1 MDPFTQAYLGA
12 AAAQAFARPS
22 EVRKATFIGLVAG
35 ALADTDIFIRI
46 PSDPL
51 FGVLMHRHFTH
62 ALVFIPIGA
71 LLAVLFCR
79 LLRVKVSLGR
89 AYLFAFA
96 AYATHAPLDLCTS
109 YGTAILWPFSS
120 ARYAWDII
128 SIIDPVFTG
137 PLLVLIALCWFK
149 RSPVLARAALVF
161 CAVYLAFG
169 AFLHWQATNQVRD
182 IAHKRGHEIASLR
195 VMPTLGN
202 LVLWRSV
209 YVAEGKIFADGV
221 RLGLFGESALYE
233 GGEIELFKVERH
245 MPHLRPGS
253 RLHRDIER
261 FVFFS
266 DGFVALH
273 PADESILADLRYAL
287 LPSSLE
293 PLWGFKIDG
302 LEDEHGKMIYFRRA
316 NRQNLAVFWA
326 MLKGKEAPG
335 I

>member
-1 MDPFTQAYLGA
+1 MDTITQAYLGA
-12 AAAQAFARPS
+12 AAAQALARPS
-22 EVRKATFIGLVAG
+22 DVRKATAIGLLAG
-35 ALADTDIFIRI
+35 ALADADIFIRT
-46 PSDPL
+46 PNDPL

-62 ALVFIPIGA
+62 ALVFIPLGA
-71 LLAVLFCR
+71 LLAVLLCR
-79 LLRVKVSLGR
+79 LFRVQISLGR

-120 ARYAWDII
+120 GRYAWDII

-137 PLLVLIALCWFK
+137 VLFVLIALCWFK
-149 RSPVLARAALVF
+149 RSPVLSRAALVF
-161 CAVYLAFG
+161 CAAYLAFG

-182 IAHKRGHEIASLR
+182 LAQKRGHQIVSLR

-221 RLGLFGESALYE
+221 RLGLFGDAALYE
-233 GGEIELFKVERH
+233 GGQIELFKMERH
-245 MPHLRPGS
+245 MPHLAPDS
-253 RLHRDIER
+253 KLHRDIER
-261 FVFFS
+261 FIYFA

-273 PADESILADLRYAL
+273 PADSSILADLRYAL
-287 LPSSLE
+287 LPDSLE

-302 LEDEHGKMIYFRRA
+302 PEDEHGDMIHFRRA
-316 NRQNLAVFWA
+316 NRQNLTAFWA
-326 MLKGKEAPG
+326 MLKGKNAPG